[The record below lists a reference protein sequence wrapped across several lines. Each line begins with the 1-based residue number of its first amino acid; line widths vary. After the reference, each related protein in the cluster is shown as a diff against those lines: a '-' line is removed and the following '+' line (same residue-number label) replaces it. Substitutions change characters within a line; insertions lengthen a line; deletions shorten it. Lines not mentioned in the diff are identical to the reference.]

1 MVHIFRQITMTHLK
15 YTQNVQL
22 GGRIMGCQLI
32 FRELAC
38 SKHSDSGAWV
48 KNKASE
54 RAGKNL
60 AGYKRACFVIHVL
73 RVSFFNVYVGTE
85 YVSTQRHVLTHF
97 TEN

>member
-1 MVHIFRQITMTHLK
+1 M
-15 YTQNVQL
+15 
-22 GGRIMGCQLI
+22 
-32 FRELAC
+32 
-38 SKHSDSGAWV
+38 